1 MIPIIYICNDA
12 DALES
17 FVAAI
22 IKEQNIL
29 PYYVFRIEPIKTEL
43 SIDQIRAVK
52 KEVIT
57 DSPTIRFFIF
67 NHFDTASL
75 EAQNA
80 FLKTLEEKNGKNI
93 FLMVVTS
100 IGRVLPTIQSRSK
113 VVSNKKNDIGSYNND
128 FQDMFNKIEQSS
140 DFSFLSSVSA
150 MNRENA
156 VSFFDMA
163 ILHLEKKLIHGKVV
177 TAELLKKALQQ
188 KSLLLNNNLNPQLAV
203 DAFLIFYKKKI
214 TMSS

>member
-1 MIPIIYICNDA
+1 
-12 DALES
+12 
-17 FVAAI
+17 
-22 IKEQNIL
+22 
-29 PYYVFRIEPIKTEL
+29 
-43 SIDQIRAVK
+43 
-52 KEVIT
+52 
-57 DSPTIRFFIF
+57 
-67 NHFDTASL
+67 
-75 EAQNA
+75 
-80 FLKTLEEKNGKNI
+80 
-93 FLMVVTS
+93 
-100 IGRVLPTIQSRSK
+100 
-113 VVSNKKNDIGSYNND
+113 
-128 FQDMFNKIEQSS
+128 
-140 DFSFLSSVSA
+140 